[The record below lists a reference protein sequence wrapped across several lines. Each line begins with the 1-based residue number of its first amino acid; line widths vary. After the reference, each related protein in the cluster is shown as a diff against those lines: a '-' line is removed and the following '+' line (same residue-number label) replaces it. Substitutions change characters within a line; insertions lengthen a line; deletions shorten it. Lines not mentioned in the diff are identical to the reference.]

1 LCIVWTVG
9 IPHRDPSSTE
19 HILGAFTFIT
29 ALLPT
34 LGAALGAIHFQG
46 DFKSVAAQSKR
57 TALRL
62 AEIDKTLATESPTFA
77 KLTDRIEKVS
87 DVMMA
92 DLLEWQTIFRNRP
105 LSLPA

>member
-1 LCIVWTVG
+1 LLICQIVG
-9 IPHRDPSSTE
+9 IPHDDHSSTQ
-19 HILGAFTFIT
+19 HILEAFTFIT

-34 LGAALGAIHFQG
+34 VGSALGAIHFQG
-46 DFKSVAAQSKR
+46 DFKTVAAQSRR

-62 AEIDKTLATESPTFA
+62 VEIDKALANEPLAYA

-92 DLLEWQTIFRNRP
+92 DLLEWQTIFRTRP